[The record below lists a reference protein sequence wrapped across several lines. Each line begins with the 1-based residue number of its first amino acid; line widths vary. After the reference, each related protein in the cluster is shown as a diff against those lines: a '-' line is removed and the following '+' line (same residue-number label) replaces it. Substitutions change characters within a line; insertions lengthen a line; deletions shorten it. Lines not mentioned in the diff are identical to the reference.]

1 MLSFQQFLR
10 PLHTYLFIP
19 LHFLSLLVIQTGP
32 SKKCANLSWL
42 ISLVELIS

>member
-1 MLSFQQFLR
+1 MLYFQQFLR

-19 LHFLSLLVIQTGP
+19 SYFLSLLVIQTGP
-32 SKKCANLSWL
+32 SKRYANLSWL